1 MRCGTEF
8 DNNSFSNQLNIT
20 DMTETKQ
27 MYALVWCYEGVDD
40 NNPSAQTIAVSESKE
55 RLTEEMMKWVKIDC
69 ERPNQEEYEDEFD
82 YEDACWDDERN
93 YEIVRESSTE
103 VLLQHR
109 LRTNLFVNYRIH
121 STKLL

>member
-1 MRCGTEF
+1 
-8 DNNSFSNQLNIT
+8 
-20 DMTETKQ
+20 MTETKQ

-55 RLTEEMMKWVKIDC
+55 KLTEEMMKWVKIDC
-69 ERPNQEEYEDEFD
+69 ESPNQEEYEDEFD